1 MDRQPTLTGERL
13 LLRPLRA
20 DDWDALFAVASDPLV
35 WEVHPAQDRWQE
47 PVFRA
52 FFADALDK
60 GGALVVIDRASG
72 TIVGSSRF
80 HLIQAIDGALKRL
93 GTDYIDL
100 LEMFQNDPGTEGIL
114 MIGEIGGSAEQLAAE
129 YIKSH
134 VRKPIAGFIA
144 GQTAPPG
151 KRMGHAGA
159 IISGGGGGAA
169 EKMEALRAVGV
180 IVSASPGGMGDAMKQ
195 ALKK

>member
-20 DDWDALFAVASDPLV
+20 DDWDGLFAVASDPLV

-60 GGALVVIDRASG
+60 GGAMVVIDRASG

-80 HLIQAIDGALKRL
+80 QNHCEESVGSIEIGWTFLARSFWGGDYNREMKRL
-93 GTDYIDL
+93 MLAHALRYVSRVD
-100 LEMFQNDPGTEGIL
+100 FR
-114 MIGEIGGSAEQLAAE
+114 IGEDNWRSRKAMERIGGKLSDRTEMAETTAGLVRHVIYEITRDAFAAG
-129 YIKSH
+129 
-134 VRKPIAGFIA
+134 PLN
-144 GQTAPPG
+144 P
-151 KRMGHAGA
+151 
-159 IISGGGGGAA
+159 
-169 EKMEALRAVGV
+169 
-180 IVSASPGGMGDAMKQ
+180 
-195 ALKK
+195 